1 MRGFFMASPV
11 RHLYLHIPFCHRV
24 CPYCSFY
31 KHTPGATP
39 MGDFVEA
46 LLVEAARQSA
56 RHEMYLET
64 VYLGGGTPT
73 ALSETH
79 LQRLLAGLQET
90 LDLSGVKEFTC
101 EVNPR
106 TVTAS
111 KTAMMKA
118 HGIDRISLGIQAWD
132 EATLAT
138 LGRDHAPMDAEETY
152 HLLRGTG
159 FRSVNVD
166 LMFAIPGQSLAVWE
180 KTVQHTI
187 QLKPDHISAYNLNYE
202 EDTEFFQRLRRGQY
216 REDESRDADFFEL
229 TIDQLE
235 TAGYEHYE
243 ISNYARPG
251 FRSLHNESYWLGEDY
266 LGLGPGA
273 FSTIAGHRWQNV
285 ADTTRYLAQIQA
297 GEDPAVPGEH
307 LTPDQRR
314 TERFGL
320 ELRTQRGL
328 ALDMVRTGEQ
338 RMVQIFQQ
346 EGLLTVADGM
356 IRLSRLGK
364 PLVDSIAV
372 ALLGED

>member
-1 MRGFFMASPV
+1 
-11 RHLYLHIPFCHRV
+11 
-24 CPYCSFY
+24 
-31 KHTPGATP
+31 
-39 MGDFVEA
+39 MGEFVEA
-46 LLVEAARQSA
+46 LLLEARRQA
-56 RHEMYLET
+56 EQHEMQLET

-79 LQRLLAGLQET
+79 LQRLLSGLHDVV
-90 LDLSGVKEFTC
+90 DLSGVKEFTC

-132 EATLAT
+132 DETLAT
-138 LGRDHAPMDAEETY
+138 LGRDHAPADAEETY

-216 REDESRDADFFEL
+216 REDEGRDADFFEL

-235 TAGYEHYE
+235 AAGYEHYE

-285 ADTTRYLAQIQA
+285 PDTVRYLAQMQA

-307 LTPDQRR
+307 LTPAQRR

-320 ELRTQRGL
+320 ELRTERGL
-328 ALDMVRTGEQ
+328 PLSLVREADQ

-346 EGLLTVADGM
+346 EKLLTVEAGM
-356 IRLSRLGK
+356 IRLTRLGK
-364 PLVDSIAV
+364 PLVDSVAV
-372 ALLGED
+372 ALLGEDD